1 MVFLNSHNRWY
12 LLCHHRVCVC
22 VMSSEG
28 VCVMSYLSSDGVF
41 EQPPSVVS
49 PLQDTEGLLQVAGVE
64 GNRRVVVTVWRAWL
78 M

>member
-1 MVFLNSHNRWY
+1 
-12 LLCHHRVCVC
+12 
-22 VMSSEG
+22 MSSEG